1 MARPIKKVPGR
12 VDKYLVF
19 TTDLKVGDP
28 VYVLAGGNKKAKKQV
43 AGLVGK
49 ILRFI
54 PKKHRVV
61 IEGVNFVKRHKKAM
75 KAGDPSGVITKEG
88 SVHIS
93 NVMYYSEKLKRP
105 VRLKSKVADDGRKVR
120 VYTNPE
126 TKKLENVD

>member
-12 VDKYLVF
+12 VDKYLEF
-19 TTDLKVGDP
+19 KTALKVGDP
-28 VYVLAGGNKKAKKQV
+28 VYVTTGGNKKAKKQV

-49 ILRFI
+49 ILRFV

-61 IEGVNFVKRHKKAM
+61 VEGVNFIKRHKKART
-75 KAGDPSGVITKEG
+75 ATEQGGIITKEG
-88 SVHIS
+88 TIHIS

-105 VRLKSKVADDGRKVR
+105 VRLKSKTMEDGRKVR